1 MRYAAVDPNRDIDNN
16 MQQELTGAMNWFF
29 SGHSNKLSFEVS
41 HLTVEDPTKNI
52 KKDEERARVQWDIS
66 F

>member
-1 MRYAAVDPNRDIDNN
+1 
-16 MQQELTGAMNWFF
+16 MNWFF

-41 HLTVEDPTKNI
+41 HITVEDPNKNI